1 MPKCNWKFDAFY
13 GMQKGC
19 KVPFSSSIELNQM
32 EFAVELIKLSSRSS
46 SSAEV
51 VSDATFCWFMKE

>member
-1 MPKCNWKFDAFY
+1 
-13 GMQKGC
+13 MQKGC
-19 KVPFSSSIELNQM
+19 KVPLSPSIELNQM
-32 EFAVELIKLSSRSS
+32 EFAVELIKLSSS